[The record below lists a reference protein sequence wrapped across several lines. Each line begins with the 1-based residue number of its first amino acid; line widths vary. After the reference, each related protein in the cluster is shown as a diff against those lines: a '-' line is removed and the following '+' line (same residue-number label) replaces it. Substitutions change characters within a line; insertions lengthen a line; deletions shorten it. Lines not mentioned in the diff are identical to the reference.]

1 MNSIKHKLF
10 LNYSTKGYRKLIEWI
25 AAKMSYLMNSEKTL
39 PQDLLNTKPVSQR
52 KDAFPDELSDDEN
65 VTLC

>member
-1 MNSIKHKLF
+1 
-10 LNYSTKGYRKLIEWI
+10 
-25 AAKMSYLMNSEKTL
+25 MNSEKTL